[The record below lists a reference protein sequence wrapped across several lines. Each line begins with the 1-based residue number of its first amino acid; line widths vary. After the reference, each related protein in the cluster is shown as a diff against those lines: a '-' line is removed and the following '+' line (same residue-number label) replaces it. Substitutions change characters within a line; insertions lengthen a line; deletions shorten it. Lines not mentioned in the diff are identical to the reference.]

1 MTSIYNKNAIAELCN
16 RGYHNRHIAI
26 VMGCIEETI
35 ERVRKEKDFIE
46 PTLKFLSIE
55 QKQRLFVLDK
65 MLQLKPL
72 EKKWGSN
79 DYYYITILKFLLI
92 PREQIYEIYKRAP
105 LKHVAQ
111 AHREKAPKLQLLDY
125 TLLGVTSEEYK
136 QFIIGCYKV
145 IGDPTKWK

>member
-1 MTSIYNKNAIAELCN
+1 MAIRYNKNAIVELYN

-26 VMGCIEETI
+26 VMGCVEDTVARII
-35 ERVRKEKDFIE
+35 KEKDNIE
-46 PTLKFLSIE
+46 PTLKFLAFE
-55 QKQRLFVLDK
+55 QKQRLYVLDK

-92 PREQIYEIYKRAP
+92 PREQIYDIYKHAP

-111 AHREKAPKLQLLDY
+111 AHREKTPILQLLDY
-125 TLLGVTSEEYK
+125 TLLNITSEEYK
-136 QFIIGCYKV
+136 QFIVGCYKI
-145 IGDPTKWK
+145 IGDSTKWK